1 MQHTFL
7 AGRRDHHGDRGER
20 RTHREGAAI
29 AGALTQGVVRC
40 DRRDEDLL
48 VQSGRQG
55 EQEDDQRKAS
65 AQREGGDGDQGKGQV
80 DPGVVREVE
89 RHLERCQCDD
99 RCIDQRCGD
108 ASWKTFQPG
117 RHGRR

>member
-20 RTHREGAAI
+20 RTH
-29 AGALTQGVVRC
+29 
-40 DRRDEDLL
+40 
-48 VQSGRQG
+48 
-55 EQEDDQRKAS
+55 
-65 AQREGGDGDQGKGQV
+65 REGGDGDQGKGQV

-99 RCIDQRCGD
+99 RCIDQRRGD